1 MKKMKLNIDEWEQK
15 VPQNATSQEPAKTA
29 VNAVE
34 AQSDIDV
41 IVERIEEAGVDIT
54 GTYQAWLSVGFAL
67 ADELGESGRS
77 YFHRISRFYAGY
89 SPEEADKQYD
99 HCLSSK
105 GSGITIKSLYQLAK
119 ENGISLITRSSAVSA
134 EPVTSAAPGAVE
146 NVQMPTFS
154 PQTYTRLPRFL
165 ADIVAVATTD
175 QERDTLLIGSI
186 ATLSAVLPNVYGVYD
201 QKTVFPNL
209 YFFLTARASSGK
221 GRLSLCSSLI
231 SSIDRELMDQNAAA
245 QEAYELAER
254 AYQHDKKNLD
264 ARKPQEPP
272 FLKILIPG
280 NVSATALYKILYD
293 NGGRG
298 LLFETEG
305 DTITVA
311 VSSDF
316 GNYSDSL
323 RKAFHGEQ
331 ISYHRRKDNEHVEV
345 QHPQLSVVLSGT
357 PMQVLGLIPD
367 PENGLFSRFLFY
379 YLESQ
384 LDWKDVF
391 AHSDAR
397 PLDDQF
403 RDFGNRMHDFY
414 NALVKLTDPLRF
426 SFTFEQQARFN
437 SFFAAEQA
445 RIFAVWGD
453 PMLATVRRL
462 GLCTFRVAMILSTL
476 RRMETGDLYTPEV
489 CCDDDFDTVL
499 DLAAVLLRHAEKVY
513 SSIYGKQPLGQAPAT
528 GNLKQIFFDN
538 LPDEFETADYVAI
551 AKSIGLNPRT
561 AEGYINKA
569 ANNRNGLERIA
580 QGRYHRIR

>member
-1 MKKMKLNIDEWEQK
+1 MKLNIDQWEQK
-15 VPQNATSQEPAKTA
+15 PVEKPTA
-29 VNAVE
+29 E
-34 AQSDIDV
+34 KHGDIDV
-41 IVERIEEAGVDIT
+41 IVGRIEEAGVDIT

-67 ADELGESGRS
+67 ADELGEAGRP
-77 YFHRISRFYAGY
+77 YYHRLSRFYAGY
-89 SPEEADKQYD
+89 SSAETDKQYD
-99 HCLSSK
+99 HCLNAK

-119 ENGISLITRSSAVSA
+119 ENGISLNTKTTEEV
-134 EPVTSAAPGAVE
+134 GL
-146 NVQMPTFS
+146 PTFS
-154 PQTYTRLPRFL
+154 PETYSRLPRFL
-165 ADIVAVATTD
+165 ADIVAVGATVH
-175 QERDTLLIGSI
+175 ERDTLLIGSI

-201 QKTVFPNL
+201 QKKVWPNL

-231 SSIDRELMDQNAAA
+231 SSIDKELMDQNAAA

-397 PLDDQF
+397 PLDVQF

-462 GLCTFRVAMILSTL
+462 GLCTFRVAMILTTL

-513 SSIYGKQPLGQAPAT
+513 SSIYGKQPLGQAPVT

-538 LPDEFETADYVAI
+538 LPYEFETADYVAI

-569 ANNRNGLERIA
+569 ANNRNGIERIA
-580 QGRYHRIR
+580 QGRYHRFR

>member
-1 MKKMKLNIDEWEQK
+1 MKLNIDQWEQTPVEK
-15 VPQNATSQEPAKTA
+15 PTA
-29 VNAVE
+29 E
-34 AQSDIDV
+34 KHGDIDV
-41 IVERIEEAGVDIT
+41 IVGRIEEAGVDIT
-54 GTYQAWLSVGFAL
+54 GTYQAWLNVGFAL
-67 ADELGESGRS
+67 ADELGEEGRP
-77 YFHRISRFYAGY
+77 YYHRLSRFYAGY
-89 SPEEADKQYD
+89 SSAETDKQYD
-99 HCLSSK
+99 HCLNAK

-119 ENGISLITRSSAVSA
+119 ENGISLNTKTTEEV
-134 EPVTSAAPGAVE
+134 GL
-146 NVQMPTFS
+146 PTIS
-154 PQTYTRLPRFL
+154 PETYSRLPRFI
-165 ADIVAVATTD
+165 ADIVAVGATVH
-175 QERDTLLIGSI
+175 ERDTLMIGSI

-201 QKTVFPNL
+201 QKKVWPNL

-231 SSIDRELMDQNAAA
+231 SPIDKELMDQNAAA
-245 QEAYELAER
+245 QEAYELAGR

-414 NALVKLTDPLRF
+414 NALAKLTDPLRF

-462 GLCTFRVAMILSTL
+462 GLCTFRVAMILTTL